1 MTRSITVKLQSEKNT
16 SDMIVYRACDLS
28 ALTRRR
34 LATVWGFEL
43 ETAIRWKPGNPL
55 VTDVVYSWQQ
65 FIKGED
71 TGWG

>member
-1 MTRSITVKLQSEKNT
+1 MTRSVTVKLQSEKNIST
-16 SDMIVYRACDLS
+16 VIAYWARDQL
-28 ALTRRR
+28 ALTRRC
-34 LATVWGFEL
+34 LVTVWGFEL
-43 ETAIRWKPGNPL
+43 ETAIRWTPGNPL

>member
-1 MTRSITVKLQSEKNT
+1 MTRSITVKLQSEENA
-16 SDMIVYRACDLS
+16 SYMIVYRARDLS
-28 ALTRRR
+28 ALAWRR
-34 LATVWGFEL
+34 LTIVWGFEL
-43 ETAIRWKPGNPL
+43 ETAIRWTPGNPL